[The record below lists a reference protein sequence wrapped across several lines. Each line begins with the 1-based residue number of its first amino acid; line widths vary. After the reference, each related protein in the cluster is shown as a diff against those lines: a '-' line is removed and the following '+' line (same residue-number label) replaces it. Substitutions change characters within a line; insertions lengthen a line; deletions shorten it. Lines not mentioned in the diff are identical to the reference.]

1 MFDTSINIAQL
12 LKLFLSS
19 VNSANV
25 KHGFKNPLVQQ
36 VKRLYSKYRDLAAEL
51 KVLKSKSWI
60 KRIMLSGK
68 IDSLKSKLNSIKQ
81 QLVSWVFSSMGAI
94 K

>member
-1 MFDTSINIAQL
+1 MFDTSINITQL

-19 VNSANV
+19 LNSERL
-25 KHGFKNPLVQQ
+25 KHGFKNPLVRH

-51 KVLKSKSWI
+51 NFLKSKSWI
-60 KRIMLSGK
+60 RRIVLART
-68 IDSLKSKLNSIKQ
+68 IDSLQSKLNGIKE
-81 QLVSWVFSSMGAI
+81 QLVSWVFSSVGVL